1 MGTLI
6 SYAVVLAYAGVFV
19 WQCCKYRVYGW
30 LFISLV
36 LWIVLAAMSSLVLP
50 GIAGLFK
57 PLNLF
62 LMPVYILLSS
72 CFALYRRDSLKQSAY
87 LTTLLYGCW
96 LQFSALVV
104 CWVLVLVLCLVKNVI
119 LLIPLLVS
127 LFQMFLWQPVF
138 WIGSQW
144 IIMLL
149 LFLRSTDTE
158 KPFWSVR
165 TVLFFCLF
173 EQLLY
178 LMMNFRGKL

>member
-6 SYAVVLAYAGVFV
+6 SYAVVLVYTGVFV

-30 LFISLV
+30 LVVSLV
-36 LWIVLAAMSSLVLP
+36 LWIVLAGMSSLVLP

-62 LMPVYILLSS
+62 LMPVYILLGS
-72 CFALYRRDSLKQSAY
+72 CFIFYQRDWMKQSAY
-87 LTTLLYGCW
+87 LTALLYGGW

-104 CWVLVLVLCLVKNVI
+104 CLVLVLCLVKNVI

-127 LFQMFLWQPVF
+127 LFQMFVWQPVF

-144 IIMLL
+144 LIMLL
-149 LFLRSTDTE
+149 LFLRSTETE
-158 KPFWSVR
+158 KPLWSVR

>member
-30 LFISLV
+30 LVVSLV
-36 LWIVLAAMSSLVLP
+36 LWIVLAGMSSLVLP

-62 LMPVYILLSS
+62 LMPMYILLGS
-72 CFALYRRDSLKQSAY
+72 CFTFYQRDRMKQSLY
-87 LTTLLYGCW
+87 LTTLRYSGL
-96 LQFSALVV
+96 LQFVTYII
-104 CWVLVLVLCLVKNVI
+104 CLVLVLYLVKNTI
-119 LLIPLLVS
+119 LLIPFLAS
-127 LFQMFLWQPVF
+127 LFQMIIWQPIF
-138 WIGSQW
+138 WIGSQG

-149 LFLRSTDTE
+149 LFLRSTETE
-158 KPFWSVR
+158 NPVWSVR

-178 LMMNFRGKL
+178 LIMSFRGKM